1 MRAIRAT
8 ILVALTGL
16 AVMASAQPASAA
28 LAENE
33 DYGTVA
39 FKTCMP
45 DYQTGVQGQYGA
57 WGTFISGCTVQIQC
71 TGSAP
76 CRVSNRSMLV
86 TESWGGGRVTMN
98 ARIRYIN
105 SAGAVTGW
113 RDKSCE
119 GTNWCRVDDETYI
132 QPGQSASVECNGVRA
147 NGANRG
153 RSRCGII
160 LTRSAC
166 TGADTPVTQQTA
178 TAAARA
184 IVCLA
189 NMERS
194 RYGIAA
200 LVPHWLLD
208 DAATGHA
215 KAAVAN
221 PWWSP
226 TADSH
231 TNPFTGS
238 TSAGRIAAAR
248 YCLGPKTL
256 TTAENTYTAGPN
268 PTPRQAVNWW
278 MTHLGPDGTINTNG
292 HRKNIL
298 NPALSDLG
306 VGVVNGSADVNRYA
320 QSGTFVQDFGH
331 CINY

>member
-8 ILVALTGL
+8 ILVALAG
-16 AVMASAQPASAA
+16 MAMMATAQPASAA

-71 TGSAP
+71 TGSAA

-86 TESWGGGRVTMN
+86 TENWTGGRVTMN

-105 SAGAVTGW
+105 SAGQVTGW
-113 RDKSCE
+113 RDKSCD

-166 TGADTPVTQQTA
+166 TGADTPVTQQSA

-184 IVCLA
+184 IYCLV

-208 DAATGHA
+208 EAATGHA
-215 KAAVAN
+215 NAAVAN

-226 TADSH
+226 SADSH
-231 TNPFTGS
+231 RNPYTGS
-238 TSAGRIAAAR
+238 TSASRIAAAR
-248 YCLGPKTL
+248 DCLRREDADDRREHLHGGPTR
-256 TTAENTYTAGPN
+256 P
-268 PTPRQAVNWW
+268 
-278 MTHLGPDGTINTNG
+278 
-292 HRKNIL
+292 
-298 NPALSDLG
+298 PARRSTG
-306 VGVVNGSADVNRYA
+306 G
-320 QSGTFVQDFGH
+320 
-331 CINY
+331 